1 MYKIKAVL
9 ILIFLSFVVLSNIEA
24 QNALETDGK
33 VYHIG
38 LLLQSG
44 TNEPELVIGNPFLKH
59 IDILEKYRAQTSS
72 KVDKI
77 LWAGELEQIDGQV
90 TRVNETAGLTR
101 EKEALKLNQGIE
113 FLPNG
118 IKNIEEY
125 ILANEQ
131 IKEKYFNSTKY
142 ISYSKENEHLSNVFA
157 SIAYLRH
164 NLIMDLVKM
173 LQTVDNERFKFNDHA
188 PGFLAISYL
197 VLKHYKK
204 VINIYPSF
212 NFSEWQALEA
222 YLNVYL
228 KGYPDAN
235 TNGLNDCIQLFILSF
250 RQILSNDLFYH
261 ITVIRQEK
269 SSTDPVNEK
278 PELLTDD
285 KVITLLDEA
294 ASVADKNKE
303 LVLLERV
310 EALIESRQERNDPVS
325 SAVINRYRQVKQYI
339 EGGEKDVLIFDQ
351 RLKQDFNLQKNET
364 DKLIKVLLEKNGGIL
379 LTEKEVQIFFG
390 TKERNY
396 QDSLYNKIKTINNE
410 ELSTNL
416 FLLSL
421 MILGNNMEL
430 AVNGKNIDV
439 KNHMTEFMMK
449 HDGLFEKLDLF
460 VLSNKWQ
467 EHNSLKFNG
476 VLKRFD
482 LIRQNMQTLR
492 VK

>member
-1 MYKIKAVL
+1 MYRIKFVL
-9 ILIFLSFVVLSNIEA
+9 ILIFLSFVVLSNLGA
-24 QNALETDGK
+24 QNALESGQ

-44 TNEPELVIGNPFLKH
+44 TNEPELVIGNPLVNH
-59 IDILEKYRAQTSS
+59 IKILERYQKEKAI

-90 TRVNETAGLTR
+90 TRINETAGLIKK
-101 EKEALKLNQGIE
+101 KEDLKIQQGID

-118 IKNIEEY
+118 IKKIEEY
-125 ILANEQ
+125 LLANEQ
-131 IKEKYFNSTKY
+131 IKEKYFNNTEY
-142 ISYSKENEHLSNVFA
+142 ISYSKENEHLSNIFA
-157 SIAYLRH
+157 SMDYLRH
-164 NLIMDLVKM
+164 DIILELGKM
-173 LQTVDNERFKFNDHA
+173 FQVMELENFNFNEQA
-188 PGFLAISYL
+188 PTFLAVSHRAL
-197 VLKHYKK
+197 RHYKK
-204 VINIYPSF
+204 IINIYPVF
-212 NFSEWQALEA
+212 NSSEWQALET
-222 YLNVYL
+222 YLNVYVMGRSDASTDGL
-228 KGYPDAN
+228 KA
-235 TNGLNDCIQLFILSF
+235 CIQSFLSSY
-250 RQILSNDLFYH
+250 RQTLSNDFFYH

-303 LVLLERV
+303 LVLLEQV
-310 EALIESRQERNDPVS
+310 EVLIESRKEINDPVS

-339 EGGEKDVLIFDQ
+339 EGGEKDVLMFDQ